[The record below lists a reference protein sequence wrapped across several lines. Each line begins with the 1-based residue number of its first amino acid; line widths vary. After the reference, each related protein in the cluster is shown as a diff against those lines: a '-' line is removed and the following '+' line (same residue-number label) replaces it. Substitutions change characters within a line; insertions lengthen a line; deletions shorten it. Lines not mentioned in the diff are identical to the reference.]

1 MKIFKFVVD
10 DLASTLDFLELYC
23 IRKGISYVKLADE
36 FHFLDYIFKL
46 CSREEFLADLFLQE
60 QVNSAST
67 FFEILNCDETSD
79 LINESLS
86 QIKNSS
92 FFVKKRNNFEQKLR
106 KNYKVNTLGYPKRI
120 RRR

>member
-10 DLASTLDFLELYC
+10 DLPSTLDFLELYC

-86 QIKNSS
+86 STKN
-92 FFVKKRNNFEQKLR
+92 
-106 KNYKVNTLGYPKRI
+106 
-120 RRR
+120 